1 VQSIVKEGSLI
12 ASAGIALGV
21 SISLL
26 STRYIGGL
34 LFDVSPH
41 DSLTL
46 LGAPML
52 LAVVAISA
60 CLIPALR
67 AAGID
72 PTVGLRTE

>member
-1 VQSIVKEGSLI
+1 MNEGILI
-12 ASAGIALGV
+12 AFAGIALGV
-21 SISLL
+21 SISVL
-26 STRYIGGL
+26 STHYIGAM
-34 LFDVSPH
+34 LFDVSPR
-41 DSLTL
+41 DPLVL

-52 LAVVAISA
+52 LAAVAIGA